1 MPKYSEA
8 EARAAIAESQ
18 SYSEALRKLGLR
30 VAGGNHKLF
39 RKWVDEV
46 WQIPTHHFED
56 QAQRIARLHG
66 RRPARPLNEIL
77 VEHSTYPRDKVKRR
91 LYAEGLKRPEC
102 ELCGQGELWRGRRMA
117 MIIDHINGVPDDHR
131 LENLRIVCP
140 NCAATLDTHC
150 GRKNRSLPTER
161 ECLGCGEPFMA
172 ITPSTA
178 FCSQICVGKMHHDE
192 RLGIAKPE
200 FRRVERPPFA
210 QLLAEIKATNYSAV
224 GRKYGVSDNA
234 IRKWVRQYRRE
245 AAVGKIED
253 VEDAA

>member
-1 MPKYSEA
+1 MPRYSEA

-18 SYSEALRKLGLR
+18 SYSEALRKLGMR
-30 VAGGNHKLF
+30 VAGGNFKLF

-46 WQIPTHHFED
+46 WQIPTDHFDEK
-56 QAQRIARLHG
+56 AARVA
-66 RRPARPLNEIL
+66 RRLERFPAKPLEEVL
-77 VEHSTYPRDKVKRR
+77 VEHSSYNRATLKKR
-91 LYAEGLKRPEC
+91 LYAAGLKRPEC
-102 ELCGQGELWRGRRMA
+102 EMCGQDELWRGRRMA
-117 MIIDHINGVPDDHR
+117 MIIDHVNGIPDDNR

-150 GRKNRSLPTER
+150 GRKNVYGPSER
-161 ECLGCGEPFMA
+161 ECLGCGETFFA
-172 ITPSTA
+172 ERPSTA
-178 FCSQICVGKMHHDE
+178 FCSQKCLGTMHRDQQF
-192 RLGIAKPE
+192 GIAKPE
-200 FRRVERPPFA
+200 RRVVERPPFA
-210 QLLAEIKATNYSAV
+210 QLLEELKATNYSAV